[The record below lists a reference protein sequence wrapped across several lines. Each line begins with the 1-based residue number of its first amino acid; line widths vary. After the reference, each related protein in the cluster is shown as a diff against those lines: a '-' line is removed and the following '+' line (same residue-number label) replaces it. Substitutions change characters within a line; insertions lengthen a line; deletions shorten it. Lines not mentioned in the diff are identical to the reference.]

1 MEIEVK
7 VSNLSKEDIISIL
20 AAGFSSGWYENGN
33 EHTIEEMA
41 LMLLEGQNI
50 ILKSY
55 KVGGIYKLSLNLLS
69 TGIGLFIKNGGG
81 TSPCKYDLVDGDKT
95 MQYSL
100 FGELMFWLKGGE

>member
-20 AAGFSSGWYENGN
+20 AAGFSGDWHENEN

-41 LMLLEGQNI
+41 LMLLEGQSI

-55 KVGGIYKLSLNLLS
+55 KVGGIYKLSLNLLC
-69 TGIGLFIKNGGG
+69 TGIGLFIKNGGVN
-81 TSPCKYDLVDGDKT
+81 PCKYDSSDGDKII
-95 MQYSL
+95 QYSL
-100 FGELMFWLKGGE
+100 FGELMFWLEGGE

>member
-20 AAGFSSGWYENGN
+20 AAGFSGYWYENGN

-41 LMLLEGQNI
+41 LMLLEGQSI

-55 KVGGIYKLSLNLLS
+55 KVGGIYKLSLNLLR

-81 TSPCKYDLVDGDKT
+81 TNPCKYDSSDGDKI

-100 FGELMFWLKGGE
+100 FGELMF